1 MRIKVLVSVAL
12 VAATAVAGLAYAQTV
27 TDPIAVRKAIMRSNG
42 ASVGAINAMLMPG
55 ATYDAA
61 AATAALTTIAGNMV
75 RFPALFPEG
84 SQTGGTPPTRALPAI
99 WANMADVQARAAK
112 LSADAATA
120 ANAAADG
127 VESLRAAMAAV
138 SPNCGGC
145 HQLYRG
151 PAA

>member
-1 MRIKVLVSVAL
+1 MRTRTFVGAAIG
-12 VAATAVAGLAYAQTV
+12 AATILVGIASAQVA
-27 TDPIAVRKAIMRSNG
+27 DPIAVRKAIMQSNA
-42 ASVGAINAMLMPG
+42 ASQRVITQMLMPG

-75 RFPALFPEG
+75 RFPALFPDG

-99 WANMADVQARAAK
+99 WANMDDFAAKAAK
-112 LSADAATA
+112 LSSDAAIA

-127 VESLRAAMAAV
+127 PQALAAAFAAV
-138 SPNCGGC
+138 QPDCGAC

-151 PAA
+151 PAQ

>member
-1 MRIKVLVSVAL
+1 MRIRVVVGTAVA
-12 VAATAVAGLAYAQTV
+12 AATALATIAYAQTV
-27 TDPIAVRKAIMRSNG
+27 SDPIAVRKGIMQSNG
-42 ASVGAINAMLMPG
+42 ASVGIINAMLQPG

-99 WANMADVQARAAK
+99 WANMADFSARAAK

-127 VESLRAAMAAV
+127 VESLRAAFANV

-145 HQLYRG
+145 HGTYRG

>member
-1 MRIKVLVSVAL
+1 MRIRVLVGTVVA
-12 VAATAVAGLAYAQTV
+12 AATALASIAYAQTV
-27 TDPIAVRKAIMRSNG
+27 SDPIAVRKGIMQSNG
-42 ASVGAINAMLMPG
+42 ASVGIINAMLQPG
-55 ATYDAA
+55 AAYDAA

-75 RFPALFPEG
+75 RFPMLFPEG
-84 SQTGGTPPTRALPAI
+84 SQTGGTPATRALPAI
-99 WANMADVQARAAK
+99 WANLADVQARAAK
-112 LSADAATA
+112 LSTDAATA

-127 VESLRAAMAAV
+127 VESLRAAFAEV